1 MFECINFAV
10 TYISL
15 KTMLE
20 RDIEREKKRRE
31 RNRKEER
38 EREMEKEN
46 LNNCPW
52 FHGCRDWRMEKNLCF
67 PHYYKIKVIM
77 FFFLLGNT
85 NLYS

>member
-1 MFECINFAV
+1 MYHLKMFVCINFAV

-38 EREMEKEN
+38 EREREMEKEKEN

-52 FHGCRDWRMEKNLCF
+52 FHGCRDWRMEKIYFF
-67 PHYYKIKVIM
+67 PIIIK
-77 FFFLLGNT
+77 
-85 NLYS
+85 